1 MSLVSKEWVDVKKG
15 MDGSRHPVGV
25 PDADPRVAV
34 KTASSLDH
42 SLEVRNATMKN
53 GWFSLENTWSYDS
66 PL

>member
-42 SLEVRNATMKN
+42 SLEVRKKATMKN
-53 GWFSLENTWSYDS
+53 GRFSLEHT
-66 PL
+66 